1 MTVTVLKYCFEKVE
15 TKIISYRGFKIF
27 SNDRFRS
34 SLYTQSDHRDKS
46 NVVSLSSFLENCKK
60 ALDKRAPKEQKYV
73 KANNGLFMSKEIRK
87 PIMKWTK
94 LRHKYLKNQYPA
106 TRKAYIS
113 QNNLCISKGRKAK
126 GITITNLTIRS

>member
-1 MTVTVLKYCFEKVE
+1 MTVTVLKYCFGNAE

-34 SLYTQSDHRDKS
+34 SSYTQSDHRDKS

-73 KANNGLFMSKEIRK
+73 KANNGLLMS
-87 PIMKWTK
+87 IMKWTK
-94 LRHKYLKNQYPA
+94 LRNKYLKNQYPA